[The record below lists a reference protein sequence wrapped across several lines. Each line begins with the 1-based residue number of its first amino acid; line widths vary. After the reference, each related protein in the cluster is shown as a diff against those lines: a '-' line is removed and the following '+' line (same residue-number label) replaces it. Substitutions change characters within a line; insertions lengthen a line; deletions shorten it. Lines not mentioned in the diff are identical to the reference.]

1 MSEDKEDHAMPE
13 DHTESNYIRRQEY
26 LRKQRLKRRRRNR
39 MIIVGTGIVILVI
52 LILIIVGLVR
62 GCSAGSGEKE
72 RRSRPTDA
80 TTAAVNAKPTEPVT
94 QPNVKEIKDNGEDGR
109 MSDGSIFI
117 WDNKGFELFF
127 GGDDSAKEYADKIND
142 YKKAAWQRYYRLRYG
157 RPKPYGVR
165 PAGTLERKAPERREH
180 AFPAP
185 EHLGNLQGHFQGYQG
200 GRYLRRIKPA

>member
-1 MSEDKEDHAMPE
+1 MPE

-72 RRSRPTDA
+72 PTQPPTDA

-142 YKKAAWQRYYRLRYG
+142 YKKQLGSGITVYDMVVPNHTEFGLPARLS
-157 RPKPYGVR
+157 
-165 PAGTLERKAPERREH
+165 ESSRKTGARVPSARTPRQFTR
-180 AFPAP
+180 AFP
-185 EHLGNLQGHFQGYQG
+185 
-200 GRYLRRIKPA
+200 RISRR